1 MAPTLSVIALIS
13 GGKDSLYTIL
23 HCFQNGN
30 PVVALANLHPH
41 TVPTEGE
48 GVDDLNSLMFQTVG
62 HDAIPLYEDALEIP
76 LHRRATRGIAVR
88 TEESYDVNLPTGNKL
103 DETEDIFELLQ
114 RIKKKHPNA
123 NAVCSGAVLSSY
135 QRTRVESV
143 ALRLG
148 LTPLAYLWQYPIL
161 PRPVGRAESATG
173 LLADMKEA
181 GCDAR
186 LIKIATGG
194 GEDLELGTDVTNKQI
209 QDDLIRSLCRYHDG
223 DDHGLRGAVLGE
235 GGEYETIA
243 LDGPAPVWKK
253 SLRFD
258 DMATGTMR
266 ERSDSQARYAVLG
279 KGTTFAKANTSYLT
293 SHINLVPEP
302 AALDKAFAAIGNQ
315 LKSLAGSSPGLDT
328 LQACPISYTERLNPT
343 CTCVISDCHF
353 SIANIMNDKPM
364 TAADQFYGHIVRLK
378 QMLHRTS
385 VRHSISPPLST
396 ADISSVTLV
405 LSKMSDFDQINKAY
419 VSMFEQNGLNPPARV
434 TIATHLPEGV
444 LVSLSVYISGV
455 FEATRKARLGLHIQ
469 SQSYWAP
476 ANIGPYSQAITTPA
490 QLAFED
496 PNDDCSVVHVSGQ
509 IPLVPHTMVL
519 LDEPFLNQAILSLQ
533 HLWRVAQNR
542 HVDIWPWAVAFVSR
556 TSDAPNKGLIVAR
569 VWHKLFNPVVE
580 PPADDVSD
588 DENFDVYDLQKTLP
602 RSFRKGPLPAF
613 DQHLHLLPNQSLLKV
628 KSGKSA
634 TPPIIVP
641 EVSELPRG
649 ASVEWWSTGI
659 AGLSS
664 KDSKVGCEFATKSWP
679 WGTISTMELAPNSQE
694 DVKLGKPRPT
704 KAAFRALL
712 VSLDDGEPSADI
724 ISTLRAQLVPG
735 NNNCHG
741 IIHGTAFAAIGQG
754 LALYER
760 LAEAINLEGIAVI
773 PTHSL
778 HGTAFDGGD
787 DVEMKPFSLAL
798 LLRVDTTV
806 VKAGAP
812 FILARGD
819 EKHFSAQEPDRD
831 LQ

>member
-1 MAPTLSVIALIS
+1 MAPTLRVIALIS
-13 GGKDSLYTIL
+13 GGKDSFYTIL
-23 HCFQNGN
+23 HSVQNGN
-30 PVVALANLHPH
+30 PVVALANLYPPIL
-41 TVPTEGE
+41 PTGRAEVGE
-48 GVDDLNSLMFQTVG
+48 LDSFMYQTVG
-62 HDAIPLYEDALEIP
+62 HRVIPYYEDALEIP
-76 LHRRATRGIAVR
+76 LYRQAIQGTAVR
-88 TEESYDVNLPTGNKL
+88 TGESYDVNTSTGNKL
-103 DETEDIFELLQ
+103 DETEDLLQ
-114 RIKKKHPNA
+114 LLQYIKKKHPNA

-148 LTPLAYLWQYPIL
+148 LTPLAYLWQYPTL

-209 QDDLIRSLCRYHDG
+209 QDDLTRSLCRYHDG

-279 KGTTFAKANTSYLT
+279 KGTTVAKANTSYLT
-293 SHINLVPEP
+293 SHINLAPEP
-302 AALDKAFAAIGNQ
+302 AALDKAFAAIADQ

-328 LQACPISYTERLNPT
+328 MQACPMSYTERLNPT
-343 CTCVISDCHF
+343 CTCVISDCHL
-353 SIANIMNDKPM
+353 SIANIMEDKPM
-364 TAADQFYGHIVRLK
+364 TAADQFYGNIARLK

-385 VRHSISPPLST
+385 VRHSIYPPLST

-405 LSKMSDFDQINKAY
+405 LSNMSEFDQINKAY
-419 VSMFEQNGLNPPARV
+419 VSMFKENGLNPPARV

-455 FEATRKARLGLHIQ
+455 LEATREARHGLHVQ

-490 QLAFED
+490 QLTFED
-496 PNDDCSVVHVSGQ
+496 PNNDCSVVHVSGQ
-509 IPLVPHTMVL
+509 IPLVSHTMVL
-519 LDEPFLNQAILSLQ
+519 LDEPFLDQAILSLQ
-533 HLWRVAQNR
+533 HLWRVGQNR
-542 HVDIWPWAVAFVSR
+542 HVDIWPWAVAFLSR
-556 TSDAPNKGLIVAR
+556 TSAPASKSDIIAKI
-569 VWHKLFNPVVE
+569 WHKLYNPVTN
-580 PPADDVSD
+580 PPTDEVSD
-588 DENFDVYDLQKTLP
+588 DENFDVYDLKKTLP
-602 RSFRKGPLPAF
+602 RSFRHGPLPAF
-613 DQHLHLLPNQSLLKV
+613 DQHLHILPNRSLLKV
-628 KSGKSA
+628 KSGKST

-664 KDSKVGCEFATKSWP
+664 KDSKVGCEFATKFWP
-679 WGTISTMELAPNSQE
+679 WGTISTTELAPISQE
-694 DVKLGKPRPT
+694 DVKLGKPHPT
-704 KAAFRALL
+704 KVAFRALL
-712 VSLDDGEPSADI
+712 LTMDDGEPSADM
-724 ISTLRAQLVPG
+724 ISTLRAHLDPG
-735 NNNCHG
+735 TTNCHG
-741 IIHGTAFAAIGQG
+741 IIHGTVFATIGYG
-754 LALYER
+754 LALYEQ

-778 HGTAFDGGD
+778 HGAAFEGGD
-787 DVEMKPFSLAL
+787 DVEMKPLSLAL

-806 VKAGAP
+806 VAAGAP
-812 FILARGD
+812 FILARGS
-819 EKHFSAQEPDRD
+819 EKEFAAQQHDRD
-831 LQ
+831 FQ